1 MRTLTFDEM
10 VKYVNSGK
18 LNNVTN
24 ARIRCAL
31 PYSPFLLRISRTQGP
46 LFARRH
52 GQWRIEHIKGR
63 YIIVEFV

>member
-31 PYSPFLLRISRTQGP
+31 HSSPFLLRISRTQGP

-52 GQWRIEHIKGR
+52 DQWRVEHIKGR